1 MTMIERLG
9 QFFHDRFSHW
19 VYRRLPPSRSVSL
32 NNRSLFIFPSRAGF
46 GFLLLM
52 LLCWLVATNYENN
65 VVFAITCLLV
75 SVFVVT
81 ILHSFSNLSGLTLSF
96 ARATPAFAKEQLVVE
111 LVLKQGVFKQ
121 GALRQAQP
129 RYRESLSL
137 SFVGED
143 AVITTLGDHEEIRI
157 KVPLYAPKRGLY
169 NPGRLTL
176 ESVYPLGLLRVWTK
190 VDLDISCL
198 IYPLPIFDSAASF
211 VANSRGEG
219 PLQVG
224 DGSEDFVGLNEYQA
238 GDSLKKVA
246 WKHYAKERGMYTK
259 HYADYQDE
267 RIWLDWDDYPAL
279 DREAR
284 LSRLCGGLLQAS
296 GTGKAYGLRLPGIE
310 ILPDNN
316 EAHRQKVLRELALFD
331 VPNRGQAGGPK
342 VKAQQ
347 VTGQGL

>member
-1 MTMIERLG
+1 MVERLG
-9 QFFHDRFSHW
+9 QFFRDRFSHW

-32 NNRSLFIFPSRAGF
+32 NNRSLFIFPSKAGF
-46 GFLLLM
+46 GFLLLI

-75 SVFVVT
+75 SVFVVA

-96 ARATPAFAKEQLVVE
+96 ARATPAFAKEQLVVD
-111 LVLKQGVFKQ
+111 VV
-121 GALRQAQP
+121 LRQEQP
-129 RYRESLSL
+129 GYRESLSL

-143 AVITTLGDHEEIRI
+143 AVITTLGNQEETRIQEEVRI
-157 KVPLYAPKRGLY
+157 KVPLYAPRRGLY

-198 IYPLPIFDSAASF
+198 IYPQPVFDSSKTF

-224 DGSEDFVGLNEYQA
+224 DGSEDFVGLNEYQT

-246 WKHYAKERGMYTK
+246 WKQYAKEQGMYTK

-284 LSRLCGGLLQAS
+284 LSRLCGGLLQVS
-296 GTGKAYGLRLPGIE
+296 GTDKAYGLRLPGIE

-316 EAHRQKVLRELALFD
+316 EAHRLKVLRELALFE
-331 VPNRGQAGGPK
+331 VPNRGQAGDQK
-342 VKAQQ
+342 VRGQQ
-347 VTGQGL
+347 VRGQSV

>member
-1 MTMIERLG
+1 MVERLG
-9 QFFHDRFSHW
+9 QFFRDRFSHW

-32 NNRSLFIFPSRAGF
+32 NNRSLFIFPSKAGF
-46 GFLLLM
+46 GFLLLI

-75 SVFVVT
+75 SVFMVA

-96 ARATPAFAKEQLVVE
+96 ARATPAFAKEQLVVDV
-111 LVLKQGVFKQ
+111 VLHQE
-121 GALRQAQP
+121 QP
-129 RYRESLSL
+129 RYRETLSL

-157 KVPLYAPKRGLY
+157 KVPLYAPRRGLY

-198 IYPLPIFDSAASF
+198 IYPQPVFDSPKTF

-219 PLQVG
+219 LLQVG
-224 DGSEDFVGLNEYQA
+224 DGSEDFVGLNEYQT

-246 WKHYAKERGMYTK
+246 WKQYAKEQGMYTK

-284 LSRLCGGLLQAS
+284 LSRLCGGLLQVS
-296 GTGKAYGLRLPGIE
+296 GTDKAYGLRLPGIE

-316 EAHRQKVLRELALFD
+316 EAHRLKVLRELALFE
-331 VPNRGQAGGPK
+331 VPNRGQAGDEK
-342 VKAQQ
+342 VR
-347 VTGQGL
+347 GQSV

>member
-1 MTMIERLG
+1 MVERLG
-9 QFFHDRFSHW
+9 QFFRDRFSHW

-32 NNRSLFIFPSRAGF
+32 NNRSLFIFPSKAGF
-46 GFLLLM
+46 GFLLLI

-75 SVFVVT
+75 SVFVVV

-96 ARATPAFAKEQLVVE
+96 ARATPAFAKEQLVVD
-111 LVLKQGVFKQ
+111 VV
-121 GALRQAQP
+121 LRQEQP

-137 SFVGED
+137 YFVGED
-143 AVITTLGDHEEIRI
+143 AVITTLGDQEETRI
-157 KVPLYAPKRGLY
+157 KVPLYAPRRGLY

-198 IYPLPIFDSAASF
+198 IYPQPVFDSPKTF

-224 DGSEDFVGLNEYQA
+224 DGSEDFVGLNEYQT

-246 WKHYAKERGMYTK
+246 WKQYAKEQGMYTK

-284 LSRLCGGLLQAS
+284 LSRLCGGLLQVS
-296 GTGKAYGLRLPGIE
+296 GTDKAYGLRLPGIE

-316 EAHRQKVLRELALFD
+316 EAHRLKVLRELALFE
-331 VPNRGQAGGPK
+331 VPNRGQAGDQK
-342 VKAQQ
+342 VRGQQ
-347 VTGQGL
+347 VRGQGL

>member
-1 MTMIERLG
+1 MVERLG
-9 QFFHDRFSHW
+9 QFFRDRFSHW
-19 VYRRLPPSRSVSL
+19 VYRRLPPSRSVLL
-32 NNRSLFIFPSRAGF
+32 NNRSLFIFPSKAGF
-46 GFLLLM
+46 GFLLLI

-75 SVFVVT
+75 SVFVVA

-96 ARATPAFAKEQLVVE
+96 ARATPAFAKEQLVVD
-111 LVLKQGVFKQ
+111 VV
-121 GALRQAQP
+121 LRQEQP

-143 AVITTLGDHEEIRI
+143 AVITTLGDQEETRI
-157 KVPLYAPKRGLY
+157 KVPLYAPRRGLY

-198 IYPLPIFDSAASF
+198 IYPQPVFDSPKTF

-224 DGSEDFVGLNEYQA
+224 DGSEDFVGLNEYQT

-246 WKHYAKERGMYTK
+246 WKQYAKEQGMYTK

-284 LSRLCGGLLQAS
+284 LSRLCGGLLQVS
-296 GTGKAYGLRLPGIE
+296 GTDKAYGLRLPGIE

-316 EAHRQKVLRELALFD
+316 EAHRLKVLRELALFE
-331 VPNRGQAGGPK
+331 VPDRESEEGQ
-342 VKAQQ
+342 VKDQQ
-347 VTGQGL
+347 VKDQQVKGQCL